1 MATFPSPT
9 LQNLTVEGA
18 ATVTDTIAA
27 SNFSGSSSGT
37 NTGDQTITLTGDV
50 TGSGT
55 GSFTTALAAVGVAG
69 TYGSAAQVPVFT
81 TDAKGRVIDVTLAA
95 ITAGV
100 SSVGL
105 VDSTGLFTV
114 TGSPVTSAG
123 NLTLSALASQAAN
136 VVLAAPNGAA
146 GAPTFRLLAT
156 ADIPSTIPTLAA
168 NNTFSGNNTFVNT
181 GATIFSN
188 DSAAGSSAHALFA
201 GHTGANDFAI
211 VPNDSAGGYNP
222 IVEVNDAL
230 LLYAVSGAGT
240 PATGLCIAAWGG
252 TGGIRLNSAGDVT
265 VTGTLSATAALKGS
279 NFNTGLAP
287 SSLTAGASPWTWQN
301 TNAYGV
307 FFCIY
312 GALGSSGAVKL
323 SANNSTYFQVAA
335 APSQI
340 YVPPGFYV
348 QVTYSLTP
356 PGVTI
361 VPI

>member
-95 ITAGV
+95 ISGGV

-105 VDSTGLFTV
+105 VDSTGLFTI
-114 TGSPVTSAG
+114 TGSPVTSTG
-123 NLTLSALASQAAN
+123 NLTLSAFASKAAN
-136 VVLAAPNGAA
+136 VVFAGPNGAA
-146 GAPTFRLLAT
+146 GAPSFRALVA
-156 ADIPSTIPTLAA
+156 ADIPSLSASYLSAGGGTVSGQTTIQTSSLINSLVISDQGINGSNLQLIGNGTSAPNKYLRSRDGLFDIL
-168 NNTFSGNNTFVNT
+168 NSGYS
-181 GATIFSN
+181 ATIFSLD
-188 DSAAGSSAHALFA
+188 DSGNIA
-201 GHTGANDFAI
+201 D
-211 VPNDSAGGYNP
+211 
-222 IVEVNDAL
+222 VNNI
-230 LLYAVSGAGT
+230 T
-240 PATGLCIAAWGG
+240 ATG
-252 TGGIRLNSAGDVT
+252 
-265 VTGTLSATAALKGS
+265 ALKGS

-307 FFCIY
+307 FFCIF
-312 GALGSSGAVKL
+312 GGLGISGAVKL
-323 SANNSTYFQVAA
+323 SANNSTYFTVAET
-335 APSQI
+335 SCQI
-340 YVPPGFYV
+340 YVQPGFYI
-348 QVTYSLTP
+348 QVVYSTTP